1 VGAEI
6 SKASAVGGR
15 GFHFAPRAA
24 PCPAMAD
31 ATLLDWLVR
40 TYPLA
45 KRQTLKRMVEAR
57 RVRINGR
64 PAQRLKQPIG
74 PQDQV
79 QVSDVKPDSI
89 SRSAEEA
96 PPVQVVYE
104 DDDLIVVDKP
114 AGLLTSTVPR
124 ERRPT
129 LLAAVRA
136 HVARSQPKARI
147 GLIHRL
153 DRDASGLLIL
163 SKNDPAYRSL
173 KTQFFHHTVVREYRA
188 VVHGTPKPPAGRIEN
203 RLIERTDGTVHAT
216 KQFGRGQVAIS
227 EYQLLKTERRLSLVR
242 VVLQT
247 GRKHQIRVHL
257 AGNGN
262 PVVGDSVYGPKE
274 RKAPRLMLAATR
286 LVIMHPRTGMESEF
300 TLPIPENFSVRE

>member
-1 VGAEI
+1 
-6 SKASAVGGR
+6 
-15 GFHFAPRAA
+15 
-24 PCPAMAD
+24 MAD

-40 TYPLA
+40 TFPLA

-57 RVRINGR
+57 RVRINDR
-64 PAQRLKQPIG
+64 PALRLKQVLEPR
-74 PQDQV
+74 DQV
-79 QVSDVKPDSI
+79 QVSDAQSD
-89 SRSAEEA
+89 SRSPRNAEDVPA
-96 PPVQVVYE
+96 VSVVYE

-136 HVARSQPKARI
+136 HVPRSEPKARI

-153 DRDASGLLIL
+153 DRDASGLLIF
-163 SKNDPAYRSL
+163 SKNDLAYRSL

-188 VVHGTPKPPAGRIEN
+188 VVHGTPKPTEGRIEN
-203 RLIERTDGTVHAT
+203 RLIEHNDGTVHTT

-227 EYQLLKTERRLSLVR
+227 EYKVLKTEGRLSLVQ
-242 VVLQT
+242 VVLHT

-262 PVVGDSVYGPKE
+262 PVMGDTVYGPKDS
-274 RKAPRLMLAATR
+274 KAPRLMLAATR
-286 LVIMHPRTGMESEF
+286 LVIVHPRTGGEQEF
-300 TLPIPENFSVRE
+300 ALPIPESFPVRE

>member
-1 VGAEI
+1 
-6 SKASAVGGR
+6 
-15 GFHFAPRAA
+15 
-24 PCPAMAD
+24 MAD

-40 TYPLA
+40 AYPLA

-64 PAQRLKQPIG
+64 PALRLKQPIG
-74 PQDQV
+74 PNDQV
-79 QVSDVKPDSI
+79 QVSDVQPDS
-89 SRSAEEA
+89 RSPKVAEDV
-96 PPVQVVYE
+96 PVVSVVYE

-136 HVARSQPKARI
+136 HVARSQRKAQI

-153 DRDASGLLIL
+153 DRDASGLLIF

-188 VVHGTPKPPAGRIEN
+188 VVHGTPKSPEGRIEN
-203 RLIERTDGTVHAT
+203 RLIEHNDGTVHAT
-216 KQFGRGQVAIS
+216 KQLGRGQAAIS
-227 EYQLLKTERRLSLVR
+227 EYKVLKTERRLSLVQ

-262 PVVGDSVYGPKE
+262 PVVGDTVYGPKE
-274 RKAPRLMLAATR
+274 SKAPRLMLAATR
-286 LVIMHPRTGMESEF
+286 LAIMHPRTGREQEF